1 MNYIYLKIFNCYN
14 IHVIYLFLGDYME
27 QSTAYLIM
35 IFLPIIPFFLKL
47 TLSYRIRYKIPKLNA
62 DKFYKKKKSSFF
74 RRYFYIELKQRI
86 KPFLFVANLLTGIL
100 LIFCVLISLLYLIY
114 ANAEVILLHHHLF
127 MVEHLI

>member
-1 MNYIYLKIFNCYN
+1 
-14 IHVIYLFLGDYME
+14 ME

-47 TLSYRIRYKIPKLNA
+47 TLSYRIRYKIPKLNV

-100 LIFCVLISLLYLIY
+100 LIFCVLISLLYLILAICQHKLICFIVPQSATY
-114 ANAEVILLHHHLF
+114 VTIALTIVLMVYGTLEILDDKRR
-127 MVEHLI
+127 

>member
-1 MNYIYLKIFNCYN
+1 
-14 IHVIYLFLGDYME
+14 ME

-47 TLSYRIRYKIPKLNA
+47 TLSYRIRYKIPKLNV

-100 LIFCVLISLLYLIY
+100 LIFCVLISLLYLILAICQHKLTCFIVPQSATY
-114 ANAEVILLHHHLF
+114 VTIALTIVLMVYGTLEILDDKRR
-127 MVEHLI
+127 

>member
-1 MNYIYLKIFNCYN
+1 
-14 IHVIYLFLGDYME
+14 ME

-47 TLSYRIRYKIPKLNA
+47 TLSYRIRYKILKLNV

-100 LIFCVLISLLYLIY
+100 LIFFVLISLIYLILAICQHKLICFIVPQSATY
-114 ANAEVILLHHHLF
+114 VTIALTIVLMVYGTLEILDDKRR
-127 MVEHLI
+127 